1 MDKIIQLFKENI
13 LIHTNVLDIINTHN
27 DESYHKL
34 KIFRSKLPV
43 QLKNIKYSDINIL
56 LNDFYTNYKY
66 QNSFIEYLQ
75 DCLMQINYSEDDLFV
90 HINRSNDYINHLF
103 IKFNSQKK
111 EIEDQLVNLLDNKTE
126 IVNLFI
132 EHNLLFSK
140 TDIDFKY
147 IDNLF
152 KLFDDDTF
160 VDVGYKLLLAFYNN
174 KLLSIEVRS
183 YMIPLVDDLKNKILE
198 IKYNSKISYVSK
210 SLQNNLQ
217 QFNLWSDET
226 DHVSLNDVIYK
237 LFGSKHNEELSI
249 KQLSDLLKLESKK
262 NNKETGIV
270 VIVKNNFTDSYFN
283 ISTLFN
289 DIIIKELTNVN
300 GVNKKYIDTY
310 DTLKIKNLDTVKDSQ
325 LMCFNISKTTEDIY
339 ILWSNDLI
347 NYKYRTEPINNN
359 LLTKLL
365 RNEPSM
371 LINNYNK
378 NIEQLILNNKNLQI
392 SQEFKK
398 VKYYDFQLSPS
409 SNDYLNKLCLNIEI
423 VIRDLITK
431 KSIDDITIMLKN
443 KSLRNHVI
451 NIIAKSLKLIN
462 YKFSEYELTL
472 LLNIASSISQRI
484 VRDMIY
490 LLGNNKITTG
500 MILKE
505 YPIIIKN
512 RIFTN
517 DTIYDKILNS
527 YYLNLL
533 SQNLHS

>member
-34 KIFRSKLPV
+34 KIFKSKLPV

-289 DIIIKELTNVN
+289 DILIKELTNVN

>member
-34 KIFRSKLPV
+34 KIFKSKLPV

-237 LFGSKHNEELSI
+237 LFGSNHNEELSI

-289 DIIIKELTNVN
+289 DILIKELTNVN

>member
-34 KIFRSKLPV
+34 KIFKSKLPV

-237 LFGSKHNEELSI
+237 LFGSKHNE
-249 KQLSDLLKLESKK
+249 
-262 NNKETGIV
+262 
-270 VIVKNNFTDSYFN
+270 
-283 ISTLFN
+283 
-289 DIIIKELTNVN
+289 
-300 GVNKKYIDTY
+300 
-310 DTLKIKNLDTVKDSQ
+310 
-325 LMCFNISKTTEDIY
+325 
-339 ILWSNDLI
+339 
-347 NYKYRTEPINNN
+347 
-359 LLTKLL
+359 
-365 RNEPSM
+365 
-371 LINNYNK
+371 
-378 NIEQLILNNKNLQI
+378 
-392 SQEFKK
+392 
-398 VKYYDFQLSPS
+398 
-409 SNDYLNKLCLNIEI
+409 
-423 VIRDLITK
+423 
-431 KSIDDITIMLKN
+431 
-443 KSLRNHVI
+443 
-451 NIIAKSLKLIN
+451 
-462 YKFSEYELTL
+462 
-472 LLNIASSISQRI
+472 
-484 VRDMIY
+484 
-490 LLGNNKITTG
+490 
-500 MILKE
+500 
-505 YPIIIKN
+505 
-512 RIFTN
+512 
-517 DTIYDKILNS
+517 
-527 YYLNLL
+527 
-533 SQNLHS
+533 

>member
-1 MDKIIQLFKENI
+1 M
-13 LIHTNVLDIINTHN
+13 
-27 DESYHKL
+27 
-34 KIFRSKLPV
+34 
-43 QLKNIKYSDINIL
+43 
-56 LNDFYTNYKY
+56 
-66 QNSFIEYLQ
+66 
-75 DCLMQINYSEDDLFV
+75 
-90 HINRSNDYINHLF
+90 
-103 IKFNSQKK
+103 
-111 EIEDQLVNLLDNKTE
+111 
-126 IVNLFI
+126 
-132 EHNLLFSK
+132 
-140 TDIDFKY
+140 
-147 IDNLF
+147 
-152 KLFDDDTF
+152 
-160 VDVGYKLLLAFYNN
+160 
-174 KLLSIEVRS
+174 
-183 YMIPLVDDLKNKILE
+183 
-198 IKYNSKISYVSK
+198 
-210 SLQNNLQ
+210 
-217 QFNLWSDET
+217 
-226 DHVSLNDVIYK
+226 
-237 LFGSKHNEELSI
+237 
-249 KQLSDLLKLESKK
+249 
-262 NNKETGIV
+262 
-270 VIVKNNFTDSYFN
+270 
-283 ISTLFN
+283 FN
-289 DIIIKELTNVN
+289 DILIKELTNVN